1 VAVQAVEDV
10 RLDRLQARRA
20 QPRRSWRARRMKLAL
35 LADAVMLPGE
45 PGPWS
50 LRRGAWAVEPGPW
63 SLGLPTSGCRK
74 SRSGMPTA
82 SRGARRATGSMNGHN
97 V

>member
-50 LRRGAWAVEPGPW
+50 L
-63 SLGLPTSGCRK
+63 GLPTSGCRK